1 MVGREEVPSP
11 SSVGTDGG
19 ALGSTGGADY
29 VAVVEQSEP
38 RYQSRGASRQWRGR
52 SSSVSRSVRREEVPS
67 PSSIGADGD
76 ALGRTEASSTAVG
89 PAGLK
94 KK

>member
-19 ALGSTGGADY
+19 ALGSTGGADC
-29 VAVVEQSEP
+29 
-38 RYQSRGASRQWRGR
+38 
-52 SSSVSRSVRREEVPS
+52 SVSRSVRREEVPS